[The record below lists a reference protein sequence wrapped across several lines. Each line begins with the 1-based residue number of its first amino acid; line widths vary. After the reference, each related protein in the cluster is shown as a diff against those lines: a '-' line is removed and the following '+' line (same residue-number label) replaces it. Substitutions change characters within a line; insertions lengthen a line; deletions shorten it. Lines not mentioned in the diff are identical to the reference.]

1 MLGRGERD
9 TDDDAFCY
17 PDGAVVCDRGSEQV
31 ADNPA
36 VTDAR
41 WGILGGAAAGEACSA
56 RICLVEE
63 GEQGSAFRC

>member
-9 TDDDAFCY
+9 TDAAAFCY
-17 PDGAVVCDRGSEQV
+17 PDGAVVRDRGLEQV

-41 WGILGGAAAGEACSA
+41 WGILGGAAACSG